1 MSYYWQINW
10 EVQKIKWT
18 ICKRIGFSPL
28 HSIVQP
34 VILFL
39 SEWTGKGVSTSSTS
53 DALIIISKGVL
64 GRVFCSWW
72 KLFQIMFGVD
82 VFVTSQSQD
91 CNTSFWLEEM
101 RTFVLI
107 AYFFLACFLTNQ
119 QLIHK
124 VSLTLADGYFKTS
137 KKKKDLLSH
146 HCVLSRDIQVSFL
159 YFWSCLFLIILCV
172 MMFI

>member
-1 MSYYWQINW
+1 MTRFKCSFVDGYIICEVESYIYYRFVICCITYKMLFVSKELAVIWISVKMSYHWQINW

-64 GRVFCSWW
+64 GRVFCLWW
-72 KLFQIMFGVD
+72 NFFQIIFGVG
-82 VFVTSQSQD
+82 VNESIAE
-91 CNTSFWLEEM
+91 LE
-101 RTFVLI
+101 L
-107 AYFFLACFLTNQ
+107 FFLTRRKRCAHLP
-119 QLIHK
+119 
-124 VSLTLADGYFKTS
+124 
-137 KKKKDLLSH
+137 
-146 HCVLSRDIQVSFL
+146 
-159 YFWSCLFLIILCV
+159 
-172 MMFI
+172 

>member
-1 MSYYWQINW
+1 MPDDFGLGHMKNYVAINNKKWLDHSRIWSWVIYLPTHCHMLYDITYKISFAYISKFGCGCGMNFRKNAISLNWQISQ
-10 EVQKIKWT
+10 EVQKTKWS

-72 KLFQIMFGVD
+72 KFFQIIFGVG
-82 VFVTSQSQD
+82 VNESIAE
-91 CNTSFWLEEM
+91 LE
-101 RTFVLI
+101 L
-107 AYFFLACFLTNQ
+107 FFLTRRKRCAHLP
-119 QLIHK
+119 
-124 VSLTLADGYFKTS
+124 
-137 KKKKDLLSH
+137 
-146 HCVLSRDIQVSFL
+146 
-159 YFWSCLFLIILCV
+159 
-172 MMFI
+172 